1 MKVLKKENKFVSLV
15 VYLHNAENEIGNF
28 LKTVL
33 PVFEDNFM
41 QFEIICVDD
50 GCTDGTV
57 ERLKEYLD
65 KNQASVMVNIVH
77 MSFFH
82 GLEGAMNA
90 GRDLAI
96 GDFIYEFDHVFVD
109 YPIEILLRVYQ
120 KVLEG
125 NDIVAAGSNSR
136 VRLSSRIFYCF

>member
-1 MKVLKKENKFVSLV
+1 MIWMNIYEDKGMKALKKENKFVSLV
-15 VYLHNAENEIGNF
+15 VYLHNAENEIEKF

-77 MSFFH
+77 MSFF
-82 GLEGAMNA
+82 M
-90 GRDLAI
+90 
-96 GDFIYEFDHVFVD
+96 V
-109 YPIEILLRVYQ
+109 LRGQ
-120 KVLEG
+120 
-125 NDIVAAGSNSR
+125 
-136 VRLSSRIFYCF
+136 

>member
-136 VRLSSRIFYCF
+136 VRLY

>member
-1 MKVLKKENKFVSLV
+1 MNIYEDKGMKVLKKENKFVSLV

-82 GLEGAMNA
+82 I
-90 GRDLAI
+90 RI
-96 GDFIYEFDHVFVD
+96 RPCFC
-109 YPIEILLRVYQ
+109 
-120 KVLEG
+120 
-125 NDIVAAGSNSR
+125 
-136 VRLSSRIFYCF
+136 RLSD